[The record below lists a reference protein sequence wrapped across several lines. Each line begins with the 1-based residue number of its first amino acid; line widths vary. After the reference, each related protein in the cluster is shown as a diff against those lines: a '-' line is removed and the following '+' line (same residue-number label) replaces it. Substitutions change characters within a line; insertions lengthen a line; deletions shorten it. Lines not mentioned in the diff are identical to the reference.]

1 MSNKSILRRL
11 ERLEQMAQTDDGVAI
26 LELMPSGE
34 WELIMG
40 ERRSI
45 HQTMEKAQE
54 AYKEHLRKCRKAE
67 KDSVLII
74 CDI

>member
-1 MSNKSILRRL
+1 MDSKGIIRRL
-11 ERLEQMAQTDDGVAI
+11 QRLEQMAQTDDGVAI

-34 WELIMG
+34 WELMIG
-40 ERRSI
+40 EKRSI
-45 HQTMEKAQE
+45 HQAMEE
-54 AYKEHLRKCRKAE
+54 GRRAYKEHLQKCRKAE